1 MSISVEWLFI
11 VGDAKRAIEEYDG
24 SVEDL
29 IGQIRPLCI
38 TPNIGLNTL
47 FIHSTSG
54 LSGRD

>member
-1 MSISVEWLFI
+1 MSVKE
-11 VGDAKRAIEEYDG
+11 DN
-24 SVEDL
+24 VEDL
-29 IGQIRPLCI
+29 LGEIGPLCI